1 MLVTSPRDR
10 IRNDEIR
17 RHTGVSGVME
27 TVAKN
32 KWRWA
37 GHVAK
42 DGKKWTT
49 AILQWQHRKAK
60 RNVERPQMRWR
71 DDFEGHAGKNWIQ
84 TDQGGLHW
92 RQLEE
97 AYVEEETR
105 MG

>member
-1 MLVTSPRDR
+1 
-10 IRNDEIR
+10 
-17 RHTGVSGVME
+17 
-27 TVAKN
+27 
-32 KWRWA
+32 
-37 GHVAK
+37 
-42 DGKKWTT
+42 
-49 AILQWQHRKAK
+49 
-60 RNVERPQMRWR
+60 MRWR